1 MADVRITALPS
12 ATSVAQDDLFVIVDQ
27 APVCQ
32 TANVTLSS
40 LEKSLLIS
48 SSLLNLSSSVV
59 SLSGSL
65 SSRVN
70 GVEVVVPGLMTTSSF
85 NSWNSSVFG
94 AYTASNAAAL
104 SAISSDIV
112 SIKASATQSQA
123 DIVGLSTSVN
133 ALNVFSQSALGNITT
148 LQADS
153 TASKASISAINGKTG
168 SYDVDILSLKA
179 DATASNAAFN
189 SYTASSAAQIASLQA
204 SQSAAAGSTVSTS
217 SFNDTSASV
226 NAINSWTGSNSAIFA
241 GTASYALTASYISSS
256 FLNSSGPV
264 TTITN
269 TSISLAGN
277 TQVTG
282 ALDVSG
288 KSLLNGGLGVT
299 GSTSLNGPT
308 SVTGSFGVNGNAVI
322 NGSTVLNGNTQV
334 TGALDVTGKS
344 TLKGGLDVTGSTKLN
359 GNTEITGALN
369 VNGAVTAPSFIG
381 SFTGSLQ
388 GTASWANNSV
398 NALTASYIDPSS
410 LTNIFSS
417 NGITGSLQGQVNGG
431 LTGSVIGNVTGNVTG
446 NVNGQLTGSVLGN
459 VTGNVN
465 GQVVGGLTGSVLGN
479 VTGQVVGGLTGSVLG
494 NVNGQVI
501 GGLTG
506 SVNGQVTGS
515 LLGNVTG
522 QVTGGVTGSLLGTA
536 SWSNNSQTASYVDI
550 QAGAGI
556 EISRAGSVP
565 YITASLR
572 TVNGISP
579 TNGNVSVSLTG
590 TQTGT
595 SASLVASPAPPTG
608 SVWIISND
616 PNTALNGKTYLYTA
630 TGWSELLSFD
640 YATADARFL
649 KLDGSNSP
657 MNGILDMG
665 GNKISN
671 IGVGSLSSDVSTY
684 GQLTEAVAALTST
697 SSFNNWTG
705 STASNFAGTSSYST
719 TANQAAT
726 ASYINPSSL
735 TNIFSSNGIT
745 GSLKGNVDGQ
755 VVGGL
760 TGSVLGQV
768 NGGLTGSVL
777 GNVNGQVNGGLTGSV
792 LGNVTGNVNGQLTG
806 SVLGN
811 VTGNVTGQVTGGV
824 TGSLLGT
831 ASFATYAANAG
842 NASTASYVVS
852 QVTISTS
859 ANITTDTLSDD
870 SLSQNG
876 RVVILNHSAPINVS
890 LEASSA
896 PNFCSAYMKHGAT
909 NVTFVAGAGIT
920 LVQVD
925 STAVMSGAVGSTA
938 TLNRVG
944 TTYYLRINNA

>member
-94 AYTASNAAAL
+94 AYTASNDAAL

-133 ALNVFSQSALGNITT
+133 ALNFFSQSALGNIAT

-217 SFNDTSASV
+217 SFNVTSASV

-269 TSISLAGN
+269 STIS
-277 TQVTG
+277 
-282 ALDVSG
+282 
-288 KSLLNGGLGVT
+288 
-299 GSTSLNGPT
+299 
-308 SVTGSFGVNGNAVI
+308 
-322 NGSTVLNGNTQV
+322 LNGNTQV
-334 TGALDVTGKS
+334 TGALDVSGKS

-398 NALTASYIDPSS
+398 NALTASYIDPDR
-410 LTNIFSS
+410 LTNIFSA

-479 VTGQVVGGLTGSVLG
+479 VNGQVTGGLTGSVLG

-522 QVTGGVTGSLLGTA
+522 QVTGGLTGSLLGTA

-595 SASLVASPAPPTG
+595 SASLAASPAPATG

-735 TNIFSSNGIT
+735 TNIFSANGIT

-870 SLSQNG
+870 FLSQNG